1 VVTQRQGRSED
12 VNDEHEE
19 QLRAFQDLPKP
30 ASHSLIDFERAEVW
44 SLATP
49 AVLGFPPQF
58 GLGVTG
64 ITPFLDMEVELVP
77 LVFTRQPEYWGI
89 EVVGRLRGGG
99 EIGAAAVEPY
109 AVSIP
114 LSGITGTKGVEVI
127 GATRSEKIEV
137 PSE

>member
-1 VVTQRQGRSED
+1 M
-12 VNDEHEE
+12 NDEPEE

-30 ASHSLIDFERAEVW
+30 ASHSLIDFERAEVEPM
-44 SLATP
+44 ATP

-58 GLGVTG
+58 VLGVTG
-64 ITPFLDMEVELVP
+64 TKPFLDMEVELVP

-99 EIGAAAVEPY
+99 ELGAAVEPY